1 MNQDAIVAALL
12 DFIAADGA
20 DDAQFNAM
28 ALQLFAYQFENN
40 APFQKFARSRGKT
53 PRTVKSWEDIP
64 AVPINAFK
72 TMDLTCT
79 PIADVAAIF
88 MTSGTTLG
96 GVRGKSYHQ
105 TLSVYGES
113 MTRGFKQ

>member
-1 MNQDAIVAALL
+1 MSQDAIVAALL

-28 ALQLFAYQFENN
+28 ALELFSYQFENN

-53 PRTVKSWEDIP
+53 PRMVKSWVDIP

-72 TMDLTCT
+72 SCLLY
-79 PIADVAAIF
+79 
-88 MTSGTTLG
+88 TSPSPRD
-96 GVRGKSYHQ
+96 RG
-105 TLSVYGES
+105 
-113 MTRGFKQ
+113 